1 MSKRERERERGGK
14 SEGVY
19 NQSKN
24 DSEGNYIHGQGIH
37 DKLWSDKERERGGR

>member
-1 MSKRERERERGGK
+1 MKGYI
-14 SEGVY
+14 Y

-37 DKLWSDKERERGGR
+37 DKLWSDKERGGGR